1 MMRRLF
7 FFAFGLLLG
16 SWCVISFAAPTAAG
30 SRINL
35 NLTPSAPSGVTLSGA
50 WDAVVPGLEDTG
62 YGGYRPGTLGAGS
75 AEIYRGVATRV
86 DGIPLALE
94 AKRGITARNLAKGA
108 LGLAKRGGPVGIIG
122 GALVSA
128 GLEWVGDRWHSE
140 PDYIPH
146 VRDGSSWW
154 WETGEYACEIEPGG
168 SGIDDHG
175 TWYYEYVSY
184 YNQTTTPSGYTHY
197 TYCTSKPLLVVGSI
211 SYYRTIARR
220 RIDTPYSGPEGGPAT
235 DQQIEDA
242 LTESFEDGS
251 ASPEQALRD
260 VVEQGNAA
268 DGDALNGYLEPV
280 NGSGPSFLPG
290 GTSTS
295 VTSSPAGQTTT
306 TTSTGY
312 AIAYGPGGAVGIT
325 KSETTTT
332 TTPDGQ
338 TTTTDSTQ
346 TAAGGQNNKPADE
359 KPFCEL
365 YPDAMACQPLGTPS
379 PVELPTGTI
388 NVPGLSYESVTAACP
403 SPYTFTPAAGGSYEI
418 SWQPVCDGAEA
429 VRPVVIVIG
438 LLTAGVFVFVG
449 MRRGQS

>member
-62 YGGYRPGTLGAGS
+62 YGGYRPGTAGAGS

-86 DGIPLALE
+86 DGVPLVLE

-108 LGLAKRGGPVGIIG
+108 LNFAKRGGPAGLIR
-122 GALVSA
+122 GALVGA
-128 GLEWVGDRWHSE
+128 GLQWASEQWLKEVPAPGSPVSVPENTITLSNVCQIVGLGQTVVEQNDVDLWT
-140 PDYIPH
+140 YWT
-146 VRDGSSWW
+146 VV
-154 WETGEYACEIEPGG
+154 PGAQNL
-168 SGIDDHG
+168 
-175 TWYYEYVSY
+175 V
-184 YNQTTTPSGYTHY
+184 PSGWFGEHS
-197 TYCTSKPLLVVGSI
+197 CTNYPAVQGAYPRAWRRTVGI
-211 SYYRTIARR
+211 PPDFQTQ
-220 RIDTPYSGPEGGPAT
+220 TVPAT
-235 DQQIEDA
+235 DQDIEDL
-242 LTESFEDGS
+242 LTDNLVDGDLT
-251 ASPEQALRD
+251 PEQALQELI
-260 VVEQGNAA
+260 EQGNAA
-268 DGDALNGYLEPV
+268 DGEALNGYLEPV
-280 NGSGPSFLPG
+280 QGSGPSSLPG

-295 VTSSPAGQTTT
+295 VSSSPAGQTTT

-312 AIAYGPGGAVGIT
+312 DIAYGPAGAVGIT
-325 KSETTTT
+325 KNQTTTT

-338 TTTTDSTQ
+338 TTTTENTETPAS
-346 TAAGGQNNKPADE
+346 GQNTKPEDQ

-403 SPYTFTPAAGGSYEI
+403 APYTFTPAAGGSYEI